1 MSPTWQHLSPKT
13 QNLSPIDHR
22 FYPLQSDYWYC
33 RNTSEN
39 KNDNY
44 YENLLLR
51 VKKDYQLQQRDAAS
65 KRCVPCQ
72 KEHILVS
79 KRVCFG
85 YVLTYE
91 SMDHTL
97 AAV

>member
-1 MSPTWQHLSPKT
+1 M
-13 QNLSPIDHR
+13 IY
-22 FYPLQSDYWYC
+22 FYPFRSDYWFC

-39 KNDNY
+39 KNENY

-51 VKKDYQLQQRDAAS
+51 IKKDSQLQQRDAAS

-79 KRVCFG
+79 KRVSLWEFPIK
-85 YVLTYE
+85 VTTPL
-91 SMDHTL
+91 
-97 AAV
+97 

>member
-1 MSPTWQHLSPKT
+1 MNEVRVILVLVTHFTNRYLCDT
-13 QNLSPIDHR
+13 NY
-22 FYPLQSDYWYC
+22 FYPFRSDYWFC

-39 KNDNY
+39 KNENY

-51 VKKDYQLQQRDAAS
+51 IKKDSQLQQRDAAS

-79 KRVCFG
+79 KRVSLWEL
-85 YVLTYE
+85 YIKVTTPL
-91 SMDHTL
+91 
-97 AAV
+97 